1 MNKAFI
7 SYVRENIEMV
17 DRLCQELK
25 SDGIE
30 VWLDRDDINPGL
42 RWEREIRRAIQ
53 QGAFF
58 IACFSKEYSKRDK
71 TYMNEE
77 LMIAIEVL
85 RQRHPDQAWFIP
97 VKLNKCKIPGLTIG
111 PGETLRK
118 FQYVDL
124 SEDWND
130 GIQRILRVIQRTS
143 SEAINA
149 NTVEQSTDRNAET
162 YYDLGNADNDG
173 GNYDLAIENFNE
185 AIKLKPDF
193 AAAYTNRGLVYRNKR
208 NYDRAIEDHTKAIE
222 LNPDYAEAYFNRG
235 NTYTEK
241 GDFDLAIV
249 DFTKAIELKPD
260 FADVYNNRGM
270 AYTEKGNLD
279 LAIADFTKAIELKP
293 DFTHAHENL
302 QYCLQQKKQ
311 A

>member
-1 MNKAFI
+1 MERAFI
-7 SYVRENIEMV
+7 SYVSENTETV
-17 DRLCQELK
+17 DLFCQELE
-25 SDGIE
+25 SRGIQI
-30 VWLDRDDINPGL
+30 WRDRNDINPGA
-42 RWEREIRRAIQ
+42 RWKQVIREAIR

-58 IACFSKEYSKRDK
+58 IACFSEEYNNRGR

-77 LMIAIEVL
+77 VTIAIEEL
-85 RQRHPDQAWFIP
+85 RQQPTDRIWFIP
-97 VKLNKCKIPGLTIG
+97 VKLNSCEIPNLDIG
-111 PGETLRK
+111 KGETL
-118 FQYVDL
+118 QDLQHVDL
-124 SEDWND
+124 YKDWDVN
-130 GIQRILRVIQRTS
+130 IQRILKIVQPAS
-143 SEAINA
+143 SEPINA
-149 NTVEQSTDRNAET
+149 STSEQPINQNAET
-162 YYDLGNADNDG
+162 CYDLGNAYNDG
-173 GNYDLAIENFNE
+173 GNYDPAIENFNE

-193 AAAYTNRGLVYRNKR
+193 AAAYTGRGLVYRNKR

-222 LNPDYAEAYFNRG
+222 LNPNYADAYFNRG

-241 GDFDLAIV
+241 DDFDLAIV

-270 AYTEKGNLD
+270 AYRKKGNLD
-279 LAIADFTKAIELKP
+279 RAIADFTKAIELKP